1 MEYMHAARQKAHIR
15 RHFQICRLRNVNGNQ
30 MQTGVIDDMISKDK
44 SHIQVVHQWQVR
56 LMNRLIRVWFLNPSQ
71 LPNSQYMQPV
81 VVFSS

>member
-1 MEYMHAARQKAHIR
+1 
-15 RHFQICRLRNVNGNQ
+15 

-56 LMNRLIRVWFLNPSQ
+56 LMNRLIRVWFLNRSQ

>member
-1 MEYMHAARQKAHIR
+1 
-15 RHFQICRLRNVNGNQ
+15 

-56 LMNRLIRVWFLNPSQ
+56 LMNRLIRVWFFNRSQ